1 MQPQDVFNRAF
12 DDATG
17 AIDAWLPTVAGTA
30 VVDREQTD
38 GYWRLRLIPH
48 EPSACPVELM
58 LSRAQTF
65 DCDIGTESAQ
75 AQPIADLG
83 IFLPLLKSVT
93 DGRVFLRTWGSQAT
107 GSEIMRE
114 QIVVLDADKMWSIRR
129 MVRAGSAATEATAV
143 ARDHVYVGYK
153 RG

>member
-12 DDATG
+12 DDATA
-17 AIDAWLPTVAGTA
+17 AIDAWLSTVAGTA
-30 VVDREQTD
+30 IVDREKTD
-38 GYWRLRLIPH
+38 TYWRLRLTPH
-48 EPSACPVELM
+48 EDTACPVELM

-65 DCDIGTESAQ
+65 DCDIGRESAE
-75 AQPIADLG
+75 AQPITDLG

-93 DGRVFLRTWGSQAT
+93 EGRVFLRTWSSLAT

-114 QIVVLDADKMWSIRR
+114 QIVRLSDAQMWSIRR